1 MEERRKLLRKPLV
14 VPLEIFSKDLQ
25 QSVAKGFVIDLN
37 EAGMR
42 ILADD
47 DLEIGDE
54 FRMNFHLHN
63 NHRLDF
69 FGTIIHKA
77 KGILSNAYGVRFSDG
92 QDTVLFRMA

>member
-1 MEERRKLLRKPLV
+1 MEEKRKFSRKPLV
-14 VPLEIFSKDLQ
+14 VPLEIFSKDIK

-63 NHRLDF
+63 NRHYDF

-77 KGILSNAYGVRFSDG
+77 KGILSNAYGVKFADG
-92 QDTVLFRMA
+92 QDTALFRMV